1 MALKLKDS
9 VVVKSGVKDPDLDIS
24 IEGWQGRISDINEEL
39 VCIDWDSVTLK
50 NMEASIITRCEQD
63 GLDWTK
69 IYLLADEV
77 TLTKPRD
84 RMKDVKKV
92 IDELNKNYARV
103 SLGEEGV
110 RIQKLLSKRES
121 IMIDDAEKTQEL
133 LSKLTEQL
141 PITAYPGK
149 ELMKM
154 MQSSGELA
162 DEKKQLEIEQVM
174 YGGDE
179 GGILCALKA
188 WENSKQAYVV
198 SITHLK
204 IPREHPLGREIRAYQ
219 KQRTLRLS
227 LLEGKGKGKRGV
239 KKSKNKGFSK
249 WQR

>member
-1 MALKLKDS
+1 
-9 VVVKSGVKDPDLDIS
+9 
-24 IEGWQGRISDINEEL
+24 
-39 VCIDWDSVTLK
+39 
-50 NMEASIITRCEQD
+50 
-63 GLDWTK
+63 
-69 IYLLADEV
+69 
-77 TLTKPRD
+77 
-84 RMKDVKKV
+84 MKDVKKV

-198 SITHLK
+198 SLTHLK
-204 IPREHPLGREIRAYQ
+204 IPREHPLGNEIRAYQ
-219 KQRTLRLS
+219 KQRTLRLA
-227 LLEGKGKGKRGV
+227 LLEGKGRRGFKKR
-239 KKSKNKGFSK
+239 KNKGFGKSSS
-249 WQR
+249 